1 MSAVFEVIALGI
13 ARRAGQQ
20 AAGST
25 RQERHREIRA
35 RKRQRGDTERPVD
48 CDLASEEETKGS
60 EVDSEEMDFDSD
72 CMAAFIERSYCLP
85 GGSGQALPKLRYRN
99 LNSSAH

>member
-1 MSAVFEVIALGI
+1 M
-13 ARRAGQQ
+13 AR
-20 AAGST
+20 
-25 RQERHREIRA
+25 RQERHREVRA

-72 CMAAFIERSYCLP
+72 
-85 GGSGQALPKLRYRN
+85 
-99 LNSSAH
+99 

>member
-1 MSAVFEVIALGI
+1 MLPAATFLSASLRVERKGI
-13 ARRAGQQ
+13 SNFARDVTFLTR
-20 AAGST
+20 

-72 CMAAFIERSYCLP
+72 
-85 GGSGQALPKLRYRN
+85 
-99 LNSSAH
+99 